1 MIPAATGLPDWLLAA
16 LAISGVVLLVV
27 VAHAIG
33 GAIAGA
39 RARRAACGRRT
50 PPPPRGGGEMEGR
63 AVDGEGTGSPAIH
76 PAPRPP
82 APPVPGTRDY
92 YRRQVELIRG
102 GGNYRSKRLLN
113 KGEQQVFWALVRWG
127 RREGLRIFPQVSLG
141 EVFSSDDQERY
152 LAINSKR
159 ADFVLTDHCFHPLAL
174 VEYHG
179 SGHWLSSDADAR
191 DNVKRAAAETAGL
204 AYVAI
209 RRGQEME
216 AAWLV
221 ETALSV
227 RGWRPARCAAGSS
240 SAG

>member
-16 LAISGVVLLVV
+16 LAISGVVLVGAVL
-27 VAHAIG
+27 HAIG
-33 GAIAGA
+33 AAIAGA
-39 RARRAACGRRT
+39 RARRAARGRRT
-50 PPPPRGGGEMEGR
+50 PPPPRGGEALVGR
-63 AVDGEGTGSPAIH
+63 AVDGEGTGPPVIH

-82 APPVPGTRDY
+82 APPAPGTRDY
-92 YRRQVELIRG
+92 YRQQVELIRG
-102 GGNYRSKRLLN
+102 KGYRSKRLLN

-141 EVFSSDDQERY
+141 EVFTSSDEERY
-152 LAINSKR
+152 FAINSKR
-159 ADFVLTDHCFHPLAL
+159 ADFVLTDAQFCPLAL
-174 VEYHG
+174 IEYHG

-191 DNVKRAAAETAGL
+191 DDVKRAAAETAGL

-227 RGWRPARCAAGSS
+227 RGWRPARRVAGSS